1 MRKQAATSSNLGF
14 REQVARLIS
23 RPQGESPKMPCMA
36 LQLRAGIC
44 RPPASATTVPHPQQ
58 PSASLCRQAVHCQA
72 TGSTVSTKSQQGA
85 VSKAVPATTAGQAMF
100 PAFVATYYLNTV
112 GVQVER
118 EEVPHYAEGAEYLR
132 SLGFRNASEIS
143 RVLDIAMN
151 PNSLYLKDR
160 HKRRS
165 VNSSVGIG

>member
-1 MRKQAATSSNLGF
+1 MRKQVEFGRRVHNLHGLNIKSS
-14 REQVARLIS
+14 
-23 RPQGESPKMPCMA
+23 KMPCMA

-44 RPPASATTVPHPQQ
+44 RPPACAATVPHPQA
-58 PSASLCRQAVHCQA
+58 PSCRQAVQCQA

-85 VSKAVPATTAGQAMF
+85 CQDSGPAAFAGQAMF
-100 PAFVATYYLNTV
+100 KVFAATICSNTV

-165 VNSSVGIG
+165 VNSSVGTG